1 MNAFVCDKC
10 CKLLTTKHIRGK
22 TDHLSYGTYDDNEK
36 ELIKENKIA
45 KDNVKYAVHN
55 NSV

>member
-22 TDHLSYGTYDDNEK
+22 TDHLSYGTYDNDEK
-36 ELIKENKIA
+36 ELIRENKIA
-45 KDNVKYAVHN
+45 NDNVKYAVHN